1 MAPTERIIGKLSP
14 MCNDALQPNCK
25 IPVSNTIRKEMS
37 RRVWNDKNDRLPK
50 LKHASI
56 STNAH
61 KNCLSYSVPNVS
73 RLRVS
78 SKPPVWPTSETSY
91 QSKMVE

>member
-25 IPVSNTIRKEMS
+25 IPVSYTIQKEMS

-56 STNAH
+56 STPAH
-61 KNCLSYSVPNVS
+61 KSCLSYSVPNVS
-73 RLRVS
+73 RLGVS

>member
-50 LKHASI
+50 LKHANI
-56 STNAH
+56 STPAH
-61 KNCLSYSVPNVS
+61 NNCLSYSVPNVS
-73 RLRVS
+73 RLGAS
-78 SKPPVWPTSETSY
+78 SNPTVWPTSETSY